1 MSSAGL
7 SSVAALV
14 AVNTTLG
21 ACAGA
26 LSAMFTS
33 TIIDER
39 RTGVHTYDL
48 GLTMNGC
55 LSGLVAITAGAATV
69 ETWAAVLIGVIAGW
83 AYLWGS
89 HLLKKFR

>member
-55 LSGLVAITAGAATV
+55 LTGLVSITAGAATV
-69 ETWAAVLIGVIAGW
+69 ETWAAVLIGVLGGW
-83 AYLWGS
+83 FYLWGS